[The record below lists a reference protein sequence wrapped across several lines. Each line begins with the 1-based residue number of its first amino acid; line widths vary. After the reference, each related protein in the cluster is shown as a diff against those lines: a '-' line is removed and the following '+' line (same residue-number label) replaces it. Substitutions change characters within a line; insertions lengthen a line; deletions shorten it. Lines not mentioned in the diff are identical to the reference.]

1 MQSRKY
7 KIKFC
12 FIGALNITHTEEA
25 TLPKKMAVL
34 GRGTIAIQSDLLL
47 YFLTLFCYVKQPIFG
62 HTPRSGEKII
72 YSYKV
77 IAIESKVYV
86 L

>member
-12 FIGALNITHTEEA
+12 FIGTLNITHTEEA

-62 HTPRSGEKII
+62 HTPRVVKKLFIVT
-72 YSYKV
+72 K
-77 IAIESKVYV
+77 